1 MAWYTQEEIK
11 AAGQILTIDYL
22 RRCEPGR
29 LKKCRYLRHE
39 YELVDHDSF
48 KINENSSIW
57 HWKSRD
63 IGGKYALK
71 FLQVVDGM
79 SFPEA
84 MGILQGE
91 FPHYVPVKAV
101 PEEKERIPFTLPER
115 AQDNRRIW
123 RYLRDRGIS
132 REVFAY
138 CADLG
143 ILYESAPY
151 HNAVFVGKDEQ
162 GIPRYAFL
170 RGTYEKAEK
179 PFKRERGGSDKAY
192 SFCIPPL
199 GKSCRVAVYEA
210 AIETLAHM
218 TLEGNRADK
227 WRLSLGGIYAPKDE
241 TKEYHPKK
249 PLALEHFLK
258 IHPEIKEIEICT
270 NNDPPGRK
278 KEKFLKELQKW
289 QVSENQQK
297 LMSGIVPWIQRHEFL
312 EAKEIHWQ
320 ANVWYLERIHIAK
333 ERVNQSSPAGSLVFE
348 DVKDRGNRELLK
360 KYMRY
365 LIAVSDL
372 SASNV
377 RGKSIYVRNFLK
389 FLDEKEVP

>member
-91 FPHYVPVKAV
+91 FPNYVPAKAV
-101 PEEKERIPFTLPER
+101 PEEKERIHFTMPER
-115 AQDNRRIW
+115 AQDDRRIW

-258 IHPEIKEIEICT
+258 IHPEITEIEICT

-278 KEKFLKELQKW
+278 TAEAIKKQYEGRYQIISNLPQKEGADYGDL
-289 QVSENQQK
+289 
-297 LMSGIVPWIQRHEFL
+297 
-312 EAKEIHWQ
+312 AKEQ
-320 ANVWYLERIHIAK
+320 RKRRFEKKREAYGKGER
-333 ERVNQSSPAGSLVFE
+333 
-348 DVKDRGNRELLK
+348 
-360 KYMRY
+360 
-365 LIAVSDL
+365 
-372 SASNV
+372 
-377 RGKSIYVRNFLK
+377 
-389 FLDEKEVP
+389 

>member
-11 AAGQILTIDYL
+11 AASQILTIDYL
-22 RRCEPGR
+22 KQCEPGR
-29 LKKCRYLRHE
+29 LKKCNYLRHE

-71 FLQVVDGM
+71 FLQVVDGV

-84 MGILQGE
+84 MRILQGE
-91 FPHYVPVKAV
+91 FPHYVPIKAV
-101 PEEKERIPFTLPER
+101 PEEKKQVPFTLPER
-115 AQDNRRIW
+115 SPDNRRIW

-138 CADLG
+138 CVDLG
-143 ILYESAPY
+143 ILYESIPY

-170 RGTYEKAEK
+170 RGTYENAET
-179 PFKRERGGSDKAY
+179 PFKRERVGSDKAY
-192 SFCIPPL
+192 SFCIPPT
-199 GKSCRVAVYEA
+199 GKACRVAVYEA

-227 WRLSLGGIYAPKDE
+227 WRLSLGGIYAPKDV

-258 IHPEIKEIEICT
+258 VHPEITEIELCT
-270 NNDPPGRK
+270 NNDLAGRMAAEAIGK
-278 KEKFLKELQKW
+278 QYEKSYQIIRNLPQKEGADYGDL
-289 QVSENQQK
+289 
-297 LMSGIVPWIQRHEFL
+297 
-312 EAKEIHWQ
+312 AKEQREKI
-320 ANVWYLERIHIAK
+320 AEKKRGPYGKGER
-333 ERVNQSSPAGSLVFE
+333 
-348 DVKDRGNRELLK
+348 
-360 KYMRY
+360 
-365 LIAVSDL
+365 
-372 SASNV
+372 
-377 RGKSIYVRNFLK
+377 
-389 FLDEKEVP
+389 

>member
-1 MAWYTQEEIK
+1 MVWYTQEEIK
-11 AAGQILTIDYL
+11 SVSQILTIDYL

-29 LKKCRYLRHE
+29 LRKCKYLQHE

-71 FLQVVDGM
+71 FLQIVDGY

-91 FPHYVPVKAV
+91 FPNYVPIKAV
-101 PEEKERIPFTLPER
+101 PAEKERIPFTLPER
-115 AQDNRRIW
+115 AQDNQRIW
-123 RYLRDRGIS
+123 RYLRNRGIS

-138 CADLG
+138 CVDLG
-143 ILYESAPY
+143 ILYESDLY

-162 GIPRYAFL
+162 GVPRYAFL

-179 PFKRERGGSDKAY
+179 PFKQERGGSDKAY

-218 TLEGNRADK
+218 TLEGNRAEK

-241 TKEYHPKK
+241 AKEYRPKK
-249 PLALEHFLK
+249 PQALEHFLK
-258 IHPEIKEIEICT
+258 IHPEITEIEICT
-270 NNDPPGRK
+270 NNDGPGRRAAETIK
-278 KEKFLKELQKW
+278 KQYEEDYRIIRNLPQKEGADYGNLAQEQRERLLEKRRVAFGK
-289 QVSENQQK
+289 
-297 LMSGIVPWIQRHEFL
+297 G
-312 EAKEIHWQ
+312 
-320 ANVWYLERIHIAK
+320 ER
-333 ERVNQSSPAGSLVFE
+333 
-348 DVKDRGNRELLK
+348 
-360 KYMRY
+360 
-365 LIAVSDL
+365 
-372 SASNV
+372 
-377 RGKSIYVRNFLK
+377 
-389 FLDEKEVP
+389 